1 MSTVTPPAPPV
12 GLPALSAGPGSGPV
26 PLRPLSVGEVLDG
39 GMDLLR
45 RHPGPTLGVA
55 AAMVGLQLLISVPL
69 WWAITGLLSRDSSS
83 FSTDFLLF
91 LATLTAASVVASL
104 GSTIAAVITSA
115 SSAVAVIQEAAGAP
129 TSLAVCWARLRP
141 LLGKLLLLGLT
152 LTGLNTVIAAIPII
166 GYFVPLFGGL
176 MRLSVLVLV
185 FEGGTIG
192 SALRRSMQVGGGT
205 AAGLFR
211 QLGIR
216 LLAGAVGGFIWFIM
230 FLPLTLILTLLVEA
244 VVGEDPLVNGD
255 HGALL
260 LLTFAVAVSY
270 YLPLVVVWAFRSG
283 IDTLLYL
290 DGRMRSEALD
300 VEWGL
305 AARQARSARRT
316 RKIGASAGELR

>member
-1 MSTVTPPAPPV
+1 MSTVTAPAPPV
-12 GLPALSAGPGSGPV
+12 GLPSLSAGPGSGPV
-26 PLRPLSVGEVLDG
+26 PLRPLAVGEILDG

-55 AAMVGLQLLISVPL
+55 AATVGVQLLISVPL
-69 WWAITGLLSRDSSS
+69 WWAVTGLLSRDSTS
-83 FSTDFLLF
+83 FGTDVLL
-91 LATLTAASVVASL
+91 LLLTLTAASVVAAL

-141 LLGKLLLLGLT
+141 LSGRLLLLGLT
-152 LTGLNTVIAAIPII
+152 LTGLNAVIAAIPII

-192 SALRRSMQVGGGT
+192 NALRRSLQVGSGN

-216 LLAGAVGGFIWFIM
+216 LLAGAVGAFIWFIM
-230 FLPLTLILTLLVEA
+230 FLPLYVSLALAVEL
-244 VVGEDPLVNGD
+244 VVGTDPLLNGD
-255 HGALL
+255 HSALL
-260 LLTFAVAVSY
+260 LLTLGVAVSY
-270 YLPLVVVWAFRSG
+270 YLPLIVVWAFRSG

-290 DGRMRSEALD
+290 DGRMRTEALD

-305 AARQARSARRT
+305 AGRRARKERIQ
-316 RKIGASAGELR
+316 

>member
-1 MSTVTPPAPPV
+1 MSTVTAPAPPV
-12 GLPALSAGPGSGPV
+12 GLPPLSAGPGSGPV
-26 PLRPLSVGEVLDG
+26 PLRPLAVGEILDG

-55 AAMVGLQLLISVPL
+55 AMTVVVQLLVSIPL
-69 WWAITGLLSRDSSS
+69 WWAITGLLSRDSAS
-83 FSTDFLLF
+83 FSSDVLVFLL
-91 LATLTAASVVASL
+91 TLTAASVVAAL
-104 GSTIAAVITSA
+104 GSTLAAVVTSA

-141 LLGKLLLLGLT
+141 LFGKLLLLGLT
-152 LTGLNTVIAAIPII
+152 LTGLNVVIAAIPII

-176 MRLSVLVLV
+176 MRLSVLALV

-192 SALRRSMQVGGGT
+192 SALKRSMQIGSGT

-216 LLAGAVGGFIWFIM
+216 LLAGLVGGFIWFIM
-230 FLPLTLILTLLVEA
+230 MLPLTIIASLAVESI
-244 VVGEDPLVNGD
+244 VGADPLARGD

-260 LLTFAVAVSY
+260 LLTVSVAFAY
-270 YLPLVVVWAFRSG
+270 YLPLIVVWAFRSG

-290 DGRMRSEALD
+290 DGRMRAEALD

-305 AARQARSARRT
+305 AGRNS
-316 RKIGASAGELR
+316 RKELVR

>member
-1 MSTVTPPAPPV
+1 MSTVTAPAPPV
-12 GLPALSAGPGSGPV
+12 GLPSLTAGPGSGPV
-26 PLRPLSVGEVLDG
+26 PLRPLAVGEILDG

-45 RHPGPTLGVA
+45 RHPGPTLGTAGVT
-55 AAMVGLQLLISVPL
+55 VVVQLLITVPL
-69 WWAITGLLSRDSSS
+69 WWAITGLLSRQSSS
-83 FSTDFLLF
+83 LDTDILLF
-91 LATLTAASVVASL
+91 LLTLTAASVVAAL
-104 GSTIAAVITSA
+104 GSTVAAVITSA

-129 TSLAVCWARLRP
+129 TSLPICWARLRP
-141 LLGKLLLLGLT
+141 LFGKLMLLGLT
-152 LTGLNTVIAAIPII
+152 LTGLNVVIAAIPVV

-192 SALRRSMQVGGGT
+192 SALKRSMQVGSGT

-216 LLAGAVGGFIWFIM
+216 LLAGAVGGFLWFIM
-230 FLPLTLILTLLVEA
+230 MLPLTIIATT
-244 VVGEDPLVNGD
+244 VVQLFVGSDPTVSGD

-260 LLTFAVAVSY
+260 LLTVAVAFAY
-270 YLPLVVVWAFRSG
+270 YLPLIVVWAFRSG

-290 DGRMRSEALD
+290 DGRMRAEALD

-305 AARQARSARRT
+305 AGRRSRT
-316 RKIGASAGELR
+316 ERVR